1 MSKGKIATIVI
12 AVFAAISLI
21 VVGGCAYLTAH
32 SAEIH
37 KTVGTV
43 LDLAYTN
50 GGAELVSKRID
61 QMVTDGKLT
70 EEQAAKLKAAAQKSY
85 DDFQKKLTELS
96 VEDIEV
102 QDQTDT
108 ATK

>member
-12 AVFAAISLI
+12 AALAAISLI

-32 SAEIH
+32 SAGIH

-50 GGAELVSKRID
+50 GSADLVSKRID
-61 QMVTDGKLT
+61 QLVADGKLT
-70 EEQAAKLKAAAQKSY
+70 EEQAVKLKAAAKKSY

-102 QDQTDT
+102 EEQTT
-108 ATK
+108 PATK